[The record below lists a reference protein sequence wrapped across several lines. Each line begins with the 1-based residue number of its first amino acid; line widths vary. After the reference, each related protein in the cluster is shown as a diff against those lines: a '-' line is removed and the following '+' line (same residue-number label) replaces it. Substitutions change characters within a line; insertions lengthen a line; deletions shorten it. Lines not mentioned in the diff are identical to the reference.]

1 MNNDITVILNGYR
14 RPDYLKEQYESV
26 ANQTVQPKNI
36 FFFNNYY
43 PETFDKFD
51 QDVISKCI
59 STRSNANFGVWGR
72 FAHAL
77 NARMTTQFLG
87 KNG

>member
-36 FFFNNYY
+36 FFFNN
-43 PETFDKFD
+43 
-51 QDVISKCI
+51 
-59 STRSNANFGVWGR
+59 
-72 FAHAL
+72 
-77 NARMTTQFLG
+77 
-87 KNG
+87 